1 MFLGAAGHDVPR
13 SEVELLEEERGCLT
27 NLVRFRF
34 SWLRFKHR
42 RTRCGQLSSHQK
54 NYNDAMT
61 HLQGLHCFLLRLNLA
76 GVQSVHHQLSL
87 LRFEHKYVPCVNN

>member
-1 MFLGAAGHDVPR
+1 MFLGAAGHDAPR

-27 NLVRFRF
+27 NLVI
-34 SWLRFKHR
+34 
-42 RTRCGQLSSHQK
+42 
-54 NYNDAMT
+54 